1 MQYGV
6 NDFTDADILNVKK
19 SPPTTGAKLLEQSRR
34 LLADRDDD
42 DGDDD
47 DFNGVESVAEGN
59 HVVK

>member
-42 DGDDD
+42 DDGD
-47 DFNGVESVAEGN
+47 DFNGVESVAEGD